1 MEKGDTQ
8 RASACRPPP
17 PECWV
22 HLGPP
27 QHTSLC
33 LGTSPQHQWLFTR
46 RWQDD
51 ALRSHQGGF
60 LTHFPTSGHMESLV
74 SGKEHWTE
82 GAEAS
87 SAHPGSSQG
96 KPLITLS
103 CLSERKKSEP
113 RAFFAA
119 LMSYNCIL
127 GHVRGGECS
136 ASPAG
141 LGAVVLDIRTGLLH
155 KRLVFIGSRFR
166 C

>member
-1 MEKGDTQ
+1 MEKETS
-8 RASACRPPP
+8 REPLPASS

-33 LGTSPQHQWLFTR
+33 LGTSPQHQWLFTGNAWR
-46 RWQDD
+46 R
-51 ALRSHQGGF
+51 ALRSTRRLF
-60 LTHFPTSGHMESLV
+60 LTHFPTSGHMESL
-74 SGKEHWTE
+74 SEREGALDR

-87 SAHPGSSQG
+87 SAIRLFPR

-113 RAFFAA
+113 GLFAA

-141 LGAVVLDIRTGLLH
+141 LGSVVLDIRTGLLH
-155 KRLVFIGSRFR
+155 KDWCSWEPF
-166 C
+166 